1 MIYCGCFKNKE
12 NCPICKSVETS
23 SSIITIEDLPDYTM
37 TLHLPIH
44 ITKIKQTMTIIGDAS
59 NKKILIFSNFNE
71 SFTLIKKWLEDQHIS
86 YLELR
91 GTKEKRDNTI
101 DLYKSGNV
109 NVLLLNT
116 IHSGA
121 GLNLQETTDIIMYHR
136 LHDYQKTQVIGR
148 ANRIGRKINLNV
160 HYLE

>member
-1 MIYCGCFKNKE
+1 M
-12 NCPICKSVETS
+12 
-23 SSIITIEDLPDYTM
+23 
-37 TLHLPIH
+37 
-44 ITKIKQTMTIIGDAS
+44 
-59 NKKILIFSNFNE
+59 IFSNFNE
-71 SFTLIKKWLEDQHIS
+71 SFVVIKKWLEERKIL

-101 DLYKSGNV
+101 DSYKSGNV

>member
-1 MIYCGCFKNKE
+1 MAFSRFTVQDMPFVDEKLAIS
-12 NCPICKSVETS
+12 KSN
-23 SSIITIEDLPDYTM
+23 
-37 TLHLPIH
+37 
-44 ITKIKQTMTIIGDAS
+44 TKIQQIMTIIGDS
-59 NKKILIFSNFNE
+59 TGKKILIFSNFNE
-71 SFTLIKKWLEDQHIS
+71 SFVVIKKWLEERKIL

-101 DLYKSGNV
+101 DSYKTGNV

>member
-1 MIYCGCFKNKE
+1 
-12 NCPICKSVETS
+12 
-23 SSIITIEDLPDYTM
+23 
-37 TLHLPIH
+37 
-44 ITKIKQTMTIIGDAS
+44 
-59 NKKILIFSNFNE
+59 LIFSNFNE
-71 SFTLIKKWLEDQHIS
+71 SFIIIKKFLEEKQIN

-101 DLYKSGNV
+101 DLYKTGNV

-121 GLNLQETTDIIMYHR
+121 GLNLPETTDIIIYHH
-136 LHDYQKTQVIGR
+136 LHEYQKTQVLGR
-148 ANRIGRKINLNV
+148 ANRIGRKTNLNV

>member
-1 MIYCGCFKNKE
+1 M
-12 NCPICKSVETS
+12 
-23 SSIITIEDLPDYTM
+23 
-37 TLHLPIH
+37 
-44 ITKIKQTMTIIGDAS
+44 

-71 SFTLIKKWLEDQHIS
+71 SFVIIKKWLEERKIL

-148 ANRIGRKINLNV
+148 ANRIGRKVNLNV
-160 HYLE
+160 YYLE

>member
-1 MIYCGCFKNKE
+1 MPFVDEKAAIS
-12 NCPICKSVETS
+12 KSN
-23 SSIITIEDLPDYTM
+23 
-37 TLHLPIH
+37 
-44 ITKIKQTMTIIGDAS
+44 TKIQQIMTIIGDS
-59 NKKILIFSNFNE
+59 NGKKILIFSNFNE
-71 SFTLIKKWLEDQHIS
+71 SFVVIKKWLEERKIL

-101 DLYKSGNV
+101 DSYKSGNV